1 MRGCKNIFHSNG
13 KQKKAGVAI
22 FISNK
27 IEHKIKKIIR
37 DRNYSIVKV
46 ATECNIADTT
56 IYNYI
61 KAQRIPSVATL
72 IELANMLNCNID
84 YLLDRTDNPININN
98 IDIISTNRD
107 IKILMDNILAL
118 TDDKRKLVDAY
129 VKGLLNN

>member
-1 MRGCKNIFHSNG
+1 MERLG
-13 KQKKAGVAI
+13 AI
-22 FISNK
+22 YYEELRDK
-27 IEHKIKKIIR
+27 ITMNNLKKIIR

>member
-1 MRGCKNIFHSNG
+1 
-13 KQKKAGVAI
+13 
-22 FISNK
+22 
-27 IEHKIKKIIR
+27 
-37 DRNYSIVKV
+37 
-46 ATECNIADTT
+46 
-56 IYNYI
+56 
-61 KAQRIPSVATL
+61 
-72 IELANMLNCNID
+72 MLNCNID